1 MRITEGVRIARR
13 IHHKYQN
20 LSPWAILENVAA
32 RHRVTIDRYPFDD
45 SVSGVMLHIGGK
57 PVIALNGLHS
67 DERQLFSLAHE
78 LGHFLLGH
86 RAGLLIDGPMVDD
99 PKDEH
104 EANAFA
110 AEFLMPA
117 ARIARWVAQGLWLDQ
132 LCENCGVS
140 VEAMTRRL
148 NELGLW
154 RVVEERRFSRPR
166 RPAVT
171 TAVSG
176 RRSADLGNGDTDKA
190 GLLPF

>member
-1 MRITEGVRIARR
+1 MRITSGVRLARLLHR
-13 IHHKYQN
+13 RYPHQAPD
-20 LSPWAILENVAA
+20 LILEQLAQKHDVLIEYPCLHDQIAGLTWEANGRFVVAVNA
-32 RHRVTIDRYPFDD
+32 AQAP
-45 SVSGVMLHIGGK
+45 
-57 PVIALNGLHS
+57 
-67 DERQLFSLAHE
+67 ERQWFTLAHE
-78 LGHFLLGH
+78 LGHVALGH
-86 RAGLLIDGPMVDD
+86 RAGWLLDGPRDDD

-132 LCENCGVS
+132 LCKNCGVS

-190 GLLPF
+190 ALLPF